1 MLWPLSVLRWVVDP
15 VRTGVR
21 LALDWGKAR
30 IGVAAS
36 DRDAVLAYPVE
47 TVPAGPTAIAR
58 VVALVAEYEPIELLL
73 GLPRNLAGQDGPAAI
88 WMRVVAGELAA
99 ALPELSLRLVD
110 ERMTTAAAS
119 RQLAGAGRNTR
130 KQRQVIDQAAAVA
143 LLETA
148 LQQERNTG
156 RPAGEL
162 FHGGDEIQEGRNR
175 NE

>member
-1 MLWPLSVLRWVVDP
+1 L
-15 VRTGVR
+15 RTGVR

-36 DRDAVLAYPVE
+36 DRDAVLAYPVQ
-47 TVPAGPTAIAR
+47 TVPAGPGAIAA
-58 VVALVAEYEPIELLL
+58 VVALVAEYEPIELVL
-73 GLPRNLAGQDGPAAI
+73 GLPRNLAGEDGPAAV
-88 WMRVVAGELAA
+88 WMREIAGQLAEA
-99 ALPELSLRLVD
+99 IPDLPLRLVD

-162 FHGGDEIQEGRNR
+162 FGVGDGIQEGRNR